1 MTDVKLKRIIKLLDK
16 AMDGI
21 EEYAE
26 TLEDTGVISDPLE
39 KIYDIIENEILDLG
53 LKNLSKTTTT

>member
-1 MTDVKLKRIIKLLDK
+1 MDNAKLKRIIKLLDK

-26 TLEDTGVISDPLE
+26 TLEDTGVISEPLE
-39 KIYDIIENEILDLG
+39 KIYDIVEEMM
-53 LKNLSKTTTT
+53 K